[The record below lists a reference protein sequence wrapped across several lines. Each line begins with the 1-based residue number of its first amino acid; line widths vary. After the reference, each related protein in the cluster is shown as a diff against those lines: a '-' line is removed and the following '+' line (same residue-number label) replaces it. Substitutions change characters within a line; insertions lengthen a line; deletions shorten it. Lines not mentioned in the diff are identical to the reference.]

1 MNQKF
6 APYILVLLLATSL
19 SAGCSKL
26 LEEKNPGGLTA
37 EGVFSS
43 PEGFETLVNA
53 AYSYNRWW
61 YGKEDAYNIS
71 EMGTDL
77 WTSGTGDKY
86 TDITSYYNL
95 QSYNTAVTSL
105 WKQLYAAINLI
116 NTGINRIDQVGLA
129 DAIKTRRLAELRF
142 LRAFYYWHVVETWGD
157 VHFSTNETTTAVTT
171 ANRTPVDTFYAHIFA
186 DLEFAAANLPPTTTE
201 YGRATKPVAE
211 AFLARMNLTRGR
223 NQQAFD
229 LASKVIKDY
238 GFQLQPKYADLWSMT
253 NIQNKEVIWAV
264 NYFKNL
270 AFNDRTDAVL
280 YPTGHPRGAHN
291 GHLMFIMKYDD
302 LPGMTR
308 DVANGRPFNRYMPT
322 LYALRLF
329 DETKDSR
336 YNATFKQA
344 WLCNTLGT
352 APAGMKIGDT
362 AVFCTKYEIPA
373 EIEATRKYRV
383 YDLSK
388 MYKANGG
395 GLDRLHYPSLQ
406 KFDDPTR
413 AAANEEQS
421 PRDGIVMRLAEM
433 YLIAAE
439 AQLKLNNTTIAAEYI
454 NVIRK
459 RAAVPGQEAA
469 MEILPA
475 QVTLD
480 FILDERARELM
491 GEQLRWFDLKRTGK
505 LSERLQLAN
514 PDAAANFAEFHLVR
528 PIPKDQV
535 DAVTNKNEFKQHT
548 GYN

>member
-1 MNQKF
+1 MKKSF
-6 APYILVLLLATSL
+6 SPYSLLLMLAVLLAS
-19 SAGCSKL
+19 CSKL

-37 EGVFSS
+37 EAVFTT
-43 PEGFETLVNA
+43 PEGFETLVTA
-53 AYSYNRWW
+53 AYTYNRWW
-61 YGKEDAYNIS
+61 YGKEDGYNIS

-86 TDITSYYNL
+86 TDLSNYYNL
-95 QSYNTAVTSL
+95 QSSNTAVRDL
-105 WKQLYAAINLI
+105 WRTLYAAVNLC
-116 NTGINRIDQVGLA
+116 NTGINRIDQAGLS

-142 LRAFYYWHVVETWGD
+142 LRGFYYWHIVETWGN
-157 VHFSTNETTTAVTT
+157 VHYTEQETTETITT
-171 ANRTPVDTFYAHIFA
+171 ANRTPVDTFYAHILK
-186 DLEFAAANLPPTTTE
+186 DLEFAVANLPPTTTD
-201 YGRATKPVAE
+201 YGRATKPIAE
-211 AFLARMNLTRGR
+211 AFLARISLTRGL

-229 LASKVIKDY
+229 LADKVIKSY
-238 GFQLQPKYADLWSMT
+238 GYILQPKYADLWSMS
-253 NIQNKEVIWAV
+253 NLANKEVIWAV

-270 AFNDRTDAVL
+270 AFNDRTDATL
-280 YPTGHPRGAHN
+280 YPGGHPRGAHN

-302 LPGMTR
+302 LAGMTR
-308 DVANGRPFNRYMPT
+308 DIANGRPFNRYMPT

-329 DETKDSR
+329 DETKDAR

-362 AVFCTKYEIPA
+362 AVFTTKYEIPA
-373 EIEATRKYRV
+373 DVEATKKYRI

-388 MYKANGG
+388 MFKADGS

-413 AAANEEQS
+413 AAFNEEQS
-421 PRDGIVMRLAEM
+421 PRDAFIIRLAEM

-439 AQLKLNNTTIAAEYI
+439 AQLNLNNPGKAVDYI
-454 NVIRK
+454 NPIRR
-459 RAAVPGQEAA
+459 RAAVTGKEAE
-469 MEILPA
+469 MEITAA

-505 LSERLQLAN
+505 LESRLKLAN
-514 PDAAANFAEFHLVR
+514 PDATVNFDAHHLVR

-535 DAVTNKNEFKQHT
+535 DAVTNKQEFKQNL
-548 GYN
+548 GYQ

>member
-1 MNQKF
+1 M
-6 APYILVLLLATSL
+6 T
-19 SAGCSKL
+19 
-26 LEEKNPGGLTA
+26 
-37 EGVFSS
+37 
-43 PEGFETLVNA
+43 A

-61 YGKEDAYNIS
+61 YGKEDGYNIS

-86 TDITSYYNL
+86 TDLTNYYNL
-95 QSYNTAVTSL
+95 QSSNAAVSDL
-105 WKQLYAAINLI
+105 WKRLYAGVNLC
-116 NTGINRIDQVGLA
+116 NTGINRIDKAGLT
-129 DAIKTRRLAELRF
+129 DAMKVRRTAELRF
-142 LRAFYYWHVVETWGD
+142 LRAFFYWHIVEMWGD
-157 VHFSTNETTTAVTT
+157 VHFTESETTETITT
-171 ANRTPVDTFYAHIFA
+171 ANRTPVDTFYAHIFK
-186 DLEFAAANLPPTTTE
+186 DLEYAVTNLPPTTTD
-201 YGRATKPVAE
+201 YGRVTKPIAE
-211 AFLARMNLTRGR
+211 AFLARMSLTRGL

-229 LASKVIKDY
+229 LADKVIKSY
-238 GFQLQPKYADLWSMT
+238 GYVLQPKYADLWSMSNLT
-253 NIQNKEVIWAV
+253 NKEVIWAV

-270 AFNDRTDAVL
+270 AFNDRTDATL
-280 YPTGHPRGAHN
+280 FPGGHPRGAHN
-291 GHLMFIMKYDD
+291 GHLMYIMKYDD

-308 DVANGRPFNRYMPT
+308 DVANGRPFNRYMPS

-329 DETKDSR
+329 DETKDAR

-344 WLCNTLGT
+344 WLCNTLT
-352 APAGMKIGDT
+352 SAPAGMKIGDT

-373 EIEATRKYRV
+373 DVEATKKYRI

-413 AAANEEQS
+413 AAFNEEQS
-421 PRDGIVMRLAEM
+421 ARDAFIIRLAEM

-439 AQLKLNNTTIAAEYI
+439 AQLKLNNTTLAVGYI
-454 NVIRK
+454 NAVRR

-480 FILDERARELM
+480 FILDERAREFM

-505 LSERLQLAN
+505 LAERLVLAN
-514 PDAAANFAEFHLVR
+514 PDAAVNFDAHHLVR

-535 DAVTNKNEFKQHT
+535 DAVTNKKEFKQHT